1 MTIPARPFYR
11 HSDFEGALFADAF
24 FGSLCRMAVAAIGI
38 VCADSHYGG
47 VLPFQPLFA
56 PGHVCTGKERCRKKE
71 GHTCW
76 STAPE
81 FRPRN
86 ITYFIFK
93 CSFGSNPPINVPSC
107 PDGKK
112 PTPIL
117 ISRLSHVSSIVF
129 RVDFQI
135 AIRMVA
141 VQTDAKLRP
150 APQIP
155 YSEPTWQIHHTCRII
170 KNGRLP
176 LLQQGTACA
185 YWQPCDGFLHRNPGF
200 SFTPLYCAYDQP
212 FVFPPRFIGLCKT
225 SFHSTVR
232 SIYQDF
238 I

>member
-1 MTIPARPFYR
+1 MP
-11 HSDFEGALFADAF
+11 HEGSSHWDCLRRFP
-24 FGSLCRMAVAAIGI
+24 LWRRVAVSA
-38 VCADSHYGG
+38 
-47 VLPFQPLFA
+47 LFA

-86 ITYFIFK
+86 ITYFII
-93 CSFGSNPPINVPSC
+93 SFSNVRLDQPPPINVPSC
-107 PDGKK
+107 PDEKK
-112 PTPIL
+112 PTPVL
-117 ISRLSHVSSIVF
+117 TSRLSHVSSIVF

-170 KNGRLP
+170 K
-176 LLQQGTACA
+176 TAGCLSYSKA
-185 YWQPCDGFLHRNPGF
+185 
-200 SFTPLYCAYDQP
+200 
-212 FVFPPRFIGLCKT
+212 
-225 SFHSTVR
+225 
-232 SIYQDF
+232 
-238 I
+238 

>member
-155 YSEPTWQIHHTCRII
+155 HSEPTWQIHHTCRII
-170 KNGRLP
+170 KTAGCLSYSKAQLAHIGSLATAFSTETLVSRSLP
-176 LLQQGTACA
+176 SIAHMT
-185 YWQPCDGFLHRNPGF
+185 N
-200 SFTPLYCAYDQP
+200 PLYFHP
-212 FVFPPRFIGLCKT
+212 GL
-225 SFHSTVR
+225 
-232 SIYQDF
+232 
-238 I
+238 